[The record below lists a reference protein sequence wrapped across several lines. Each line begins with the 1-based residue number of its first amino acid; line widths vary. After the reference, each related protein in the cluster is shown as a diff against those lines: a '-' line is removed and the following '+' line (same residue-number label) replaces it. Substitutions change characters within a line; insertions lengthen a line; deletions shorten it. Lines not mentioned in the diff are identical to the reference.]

1 MWKKIVGLCL
11 ALGFASLTWAQQIDL
26 NKASEM
32 ELDALKGIGPVLSKE
47 VINERKKAPFK
58 DWNDVTTRV
67 KGIGVQKASSLSQQ
81 GVRVQGTSFDVKKPA
96 AKPEKA
102 AVKDASSAQASA
114 KAPAKD
120 APASKATTTTAN
132 TAPKN

>member
-1 MWKKIVGLCL
+1 MWKKIAGLCL

-81 GVRVQGTSFDVKKPA
+81 GVRVQGTSFDGTKPA
-96 AKPEKA
+96 AKPEKTA
-102 AVKDASSAQASA
+102 GKDASPAQASS
-114 KAPAKD
+114 KALAKD
-120 APASKATTTTAN
+120 APASKAATATAS